1 MSFNMALTNTNT
13 NAIPNKTRF
22 YNDFKFCQKG
32 NIIFSEGDPGD
43 EMYSV
48 VEGEVEIRVTG
59 NSVHVVKVGEVFGEM
74 ALIDKKPRSASAVA
88 ITDCKLVVI
97 NEKRFNFLLQQ
108 TPLFVT
114 QIMKVM
120 VDRLRYMN
128 KEGS

>member
-1 MSFNMALTNTNT
+1 MALTNTNT
-13 NAIPNKTRF
+13 NAIANKTRF

-48 VEGEVEIRVTG
+48 VEGEVEIRVSG
-59 NSVHVVKVGEVFGEM
+59 NRVHVVKVGEVFGEM
-74 ALIDKKPRSASAVA
+74 AMIDKKPRSASAVA
-88 ITDCKLVVI
+88 LTDCKLVVI
-97 NEKRFNFLLQQ
+97 NERRFNFLLQQ

-120 VDRLRYMN
+120 ADRLRYMN

>member
-13 NAIPNKTRF
+13 NAIANKTRF

-48 VEGEVEIRVTG
+48 VEGEVEIRVSG
-59 NSVHVVKVGEVFGEM
+59 NRVHVVKVGEVFGEM
-74 ALIDKKPRSASAVA
+74 AMIDKKPRSASAVA
-88 ITDCKLVVI
+88 LTDCKLVVI
-97 NEKRFNFLLQQ
+97 NERRFNFLLQQ

-120 VDRLRYMN
+120 ADRLRYMN